1 MASESSQREAG
12 QRLPGS
18 PQEPAAPE
26 RQVVTESDA
35 AGPADLATQPPVDR
49 RRQALMLLGGVA
61 LGVLALD
68 QITKELATG
77 LDPAEPVRVLGGF
90 IYLSLTRNPGAAFS
104 LLREHTYIFPVIA
117 VGVLAW
123 IGFMA
128 RRLRS
133 LPWAVSLGLVFG
145 GAAGNLADRIF
156 RAPAALHG
164 HVVDFLSLL
173 APYGDRWPIFN
184 VADISLVTGVGLA
197 VLLELKGLGRDGSRI
212 PARPARD
219 GAQGHLSADR
229 GSQAWPS

>member
-1 MASESSQREAG
+1 
-12 QRLPGS
+12 
-18 PQEPAAPE
+18 
-26 RQVVTESDA
+26 VVTESDS
-35 AGPADLATQPPVDR
+35 AGPADLTAQPPADR
-49 RRQALMLLGGVA
+49 RRQALMLLGGIA

-77 LDPAEPVRVLGGF
+77 LDPAEPVRLLGGF
-90 IYLSLTRNPGAAFS
+90 VYLSLTRNPGAAFS
-104 LLREHTYIFPVIA
+104 LLREHTYIFPMIA

-128 RRLRS
+128 ARLRS

-145 GAAGNLADRIF
+145 GAAGNLIDRIF

-164 HVVDFLSLL
+164 HVVDFLSVF

-184 VADISLVTGVGLA
+184 VADIALVSGVCLA
-197 VLLELKGLGRDGSRI
+197 ILLELKGFGRDGSRI

-219 GAQGHLSADR
+219 GDLALGAADR
-229 GSQAWPS
+229 GSQGRRS